1 MADLPPLPEGFTL
14 DAQQAGSP
22 LPPLPAGFTL
32 DGGPSPDPNA
42 NKSIPREAGNA
53 ATRGLYSI
61 GQGFADL
68 IHKLGGDPA
77 DVTAKTQPLY
87 QKYMQDNA
95 PPVPSYTDIKNGHDF
110 ALYVANA
117 LGGISPY
124 ALSAMAGGL
133 PGAARAVLPMLV
145 GEGAAQGGEEASQS
159 PNATPASTATGAVL
173 GGAESAIIPPFLRG
187 SGGIISRGARALL
200 GGGVYGGAT
209 SATANVPEAVATG
222 DLSAGIPSGEQVLNG
237 ALSGAL
243 GMGAFGA
250 GHAALGKAA
259 GAVGRATGVTDRAP
273 EDNAN
278 SRLQERISDVADQNG
293 YNLRDVRYDSPD
305 GAKKALDGTHDKL
318 AEDIKG
324 VWSVVKS
331 DIDPKAVGSVDDL
344 LGRVTSLESTIRS
357 AKNKVKARVGD
368 DDLRHLSDVVGHTE
382 EGRTLVD
389 LVRQSNSLT
398 DLFSNGLKGG
408 VSRYTDILNPL
419 ARSGKENSYGS
430 SVLGSLPIAGTKLGE
445 LLALYHN
452 PSVAVPLAA
461 GYGIGR
467 GIDAITGRRSTV
479 AKFVSD
485 NQGAPAPIDM
495 TGARSILR
503 DRFDAERQGQE
514 ARDRAA
520 AEQDRLQQRETQLR
534 TQNRLD
540 NNPGLGGFDRAIYD
554 KTGIRPADATPG
566 VFELFRTGKI
576 TPQEFN
582 AFFKSPRDLMG
593 GNAGNHIMDMLD
605 KMARDGQLQRD
616 PEWKPTQ
623 AADVSANPPQVGN
636 NPAYAAQAAGN
647 QARVTAAMDRVA
659 ASEHSSSAK
668 QAINDAI
675 ATIGRTNNRQ
685 HANEVRNNLV
695 QSLATHSPEAAR
707 FAHQELD
714 PLVKQIRHATPEAA
728 DTARLGI
735 SPQQPKPPLERLRTY
750 SAVNDALNNTT
761 ALYTQGVRAPG
772 VGLFEPPGKRF
783 KTGIASKP
791 ANLRDLFPGLKGITP
806 FLTESER
813 GMVTKRNAQTLIK
826 TFEELPKANEM
837 ASVAYSGRAKRGW
850 YHNSANAIAHIF
862 GVTDG
867 PRFTALLAATSP
879 QCSVETNLTN
889 SLNIWAGWVEAGRP
903 TDRDSIMRIMG
914 DNVQGSKGQDS
925 ILDAWLNNS
934 LRALQASDGDRITIS
949 GPKVSSFMQNLLH
962 DVHEVTNDAWMANYA
977 NVDQELF
984 ASRYLKGGRDAVGP
998 VGTEDMG
1005 YLAMSALARKASA
1018 AASKLTGETWT
1029 PAEIQETVWSWAK
1042 ALYEKAGAKGETR
1055 SATDIVNQQ
1064 ALTHA
1069 EINSVPDFEKLFV
1082 QEAYRRI
1089 LEKAGY
1095 SDEIASLG
1103 ASRSPGDEGN
1113 IPGGSPFSTEGTGI
1127 SPVAH
1132 LQHLARAARRL
1143 DALKSS
1149 REKP

>member
-42 NKSIPREAGNA
+42 NKSVLSEAGNA
-53 ATRGLYSI
+53 ATRGLYTI

-77 DVTAKTQPLY
+77 EVTAKTQPLY

-95 PPVPSYTDIKNGHDF
+95 PAVPSYTDIKNGHDF
-110 ALYVANA
+110 ALYGANA

-133 PGAARAVLPMLV
+133 PGAARAVLPTLV
-145 GEGAAQGGEEASQS
+145 GEGAAQGGEDASQS
-159 PNATPASTATGAVL
+159 PNATTASTATGAVL

-209 SATANVPEAVATG
+209 SATANAPEAVATG
-222 DLSAGIPSGEQVLNG
+222 DLSAGVPSGEQVING

-243 GMGAFGA
+243 GMGTFGA

-259 GAVGRATGVTDRAP
+259 GAAGRATGITDRAA
-273 EDNAN
+273 DNAN

-331 DIDPKAVGSVDDL
+331 DVDPRAVGSVDDL

-368 DDLRHLSDVVGHTE
+368 DDLQHLSDVVGHTE

-452 PSVAVPLAA
+452 PAVAVPLAA

-485 NQGAPAPIDM
+485 NQGTPAPIDM

-623 AADVSANPPQVGN
+623 ASDVSANPPQVGN
-636 NPAYAAQAAGN
+636 NPNGTNPAAYAAQAAGN

-659 ASEHSSSAK
+659 ASTHSSSAK
-668 QAINDAI
+668 QRINDAI

-685 HANEVRNNLV
+685 HANEVRNNVV
-695 QSLATHSPEAAR
+695 QSLAPHSPEAAR

-714 PLVKQIRHATPEAA
+714 PLVNQIRHATPEAA
-728 DTARLGI
+728 EGRSIPRGADLRPLTEDATRDGNTLTRTLAAAYKLKSGI
-735 SPQQPKPPLERLRTY
+735 NKPHYDGKRDPDQGYLKTVADFHDKATHAPDDPAVEAQLRRPHTGDHRAVQVPWRSQGRDVERGGRALPQLQG
-750 SAVNDALNNTT
+750 NDA
-761 ALYTQGVRAPG
+761 
-772 VGLFEPPGKRF
+772 
-783 KTGIASKP
+783 
-791 ANLRDLFPGLKGITP
+791 
-806 FLTESER
+806 
-813 GMVTKRNAQTLIK
+813 
-826 TFEELPKANEM
+826 
-837 ASVAYSGRAKRGW
+837 
-850 YHNSANAIAHIF
+850 
-862 GVTDG
+862 
-867 PRFTALLAATSP
+867 
-879 QCSVETNLTN
+879 
-889 SLNIWAGWVEAGRP
+889 
-903 TDRDSIMRIMG
+903 
-914 DNVQGSKGQDS
+914 
-925 ILDAWLNNS
+925 
-934 LRALQASDGDRITIS
+934 
-949 GPKVSSFMQNLLH
+949 
-962 DVHEVTNDAWMANYA
+962 
-977 NVDQELF
+977 
-984 ASRYLKGGRDAVGP
+984 
-998 VGTEDMG
+998 
-1005 YLAMSALARKASA
+1005 
-1018 AASKLTGETWT
+1018 
-1029 PAEIQETVWSWAK
+1029 
-1042 ALYEKAGAKGETR
+1042 
-1055 SATDIVNQQ
+1055 
-1064 ALTHA
+1064 
-1069 EINSVPDFEKLFV
+1069 
-1082 QEAYRRI
+1082 
-1089 LEKAGY
+1089 
-1095 SDEIASLG
+1095 
-1103 ASRSPGDEGN
+1103 
-1113 IPGGSPFSTEGTGI
+1113 
-1127 SPVAH
+1127 
-1132 LQHLARAARRL
+1132 
-1143 DALKSS
+1143 
-1149 REKP
+1149 